1 MSRIGYAL
9 CSYNSVQSEGWF
21 VEDGEGDFNS
31 DAHDEIRELMDEK
44 ISFQWRKK
52 KKKCSSWYCIVTSS
66 LKLDKIKVFMKLK

>member
-1 MSRIGYAL
+1 MAYTWPLAVFYVMSRIGYAL

-52 KKKCSSWYCIVTSS
+52 KKNVPTYIAELLIV
-66 LKLDKIKVFMKLK
+66 